1 MGMTRKKVRWSRGMP
16 EVEEEVVAREECVVL
31 SPEGSLSLV
40 GALATRRCQIIRN
53 VQSKAGKYLHIVS
66 SLL

>member
-16 EVEEEVVAREECVVL
+16 EGEEEVVARECVVL

-40 GALATRRCQIIRN
+40 GALAARRC
-53 VQSKAGKYLHIVS
+53 
-66 SLL
+66 